1 MKRNHA
7 ITMVAAL
14 MLLSGVFMSFK
25 AASTDEPA
33 KMEFTSLTVVESIIP
48 SGIGRSRII
57 QALEGRDYT
66 EYTKVMTAD
75 DKGRNKAKRGD
86 IRVKNYEETKL
97 LNLYNMGG
105 IRFQNIAA
113 NDAVLKSRVNA
124 MLADGWEI
132 ISINSAVEAYAGK
145 DDTDGI
151 FLTRYYFKRA
161 KK

>member
-1 MKRNHA
+1 MKKNYA
-7 ITMVAAL
+7 ITTVAAL

-33 KMEFTSLTVVESIIP
+33 KMEFTSLTVVESIVP

-57 QALEGRDYT
+57 QALEGRDYK
-66 EYTKVMTAD
+66 EYTKIMTED
-75 DKGRNKAKRGD
+75 DNKRNKSKRGE

-113 NDAVLKSRVNA
+113 NDAVLKSRINA
-124 MLADGWEI
+124 MLAEGWQI
-132 ISINSAVEAYAGK
+132 ISINSAIEAYAGK
-145 DDTDGI
+145 DDDAGI
-151 FLTRYYFKRA
+151 FLTRYYFTRA